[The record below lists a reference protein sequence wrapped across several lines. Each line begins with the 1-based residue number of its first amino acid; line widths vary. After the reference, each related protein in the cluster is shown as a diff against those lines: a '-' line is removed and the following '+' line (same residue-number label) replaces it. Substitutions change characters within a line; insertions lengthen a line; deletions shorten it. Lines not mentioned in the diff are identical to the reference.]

1 MIRNYLKIAIRNL
14 IRHKVFSFINITGL
28 ALGLA
33 VSTLILLFVSHEV
46 SYDTFHKNYKRIYQV
61 GATLKI
67 GEQEFMFSN
76 MSPRLGDALQ
86 ENSASV
92 KTVGRKTA
100 SWNSTLETDPKHRFN
115 ESGLIFVDEGFF
127 KIFDF
132 KILQGNVVAIKRPYT
147 IFLTP
152 EMALKYFGKENPIG
166 KTLKFNK
173 KTDLE
178 VVGIVEKSPSNSS
191 IQFNFISS
199 IATHLSENKK
209 NYPDYYTDEKLSKIA
224 TGDYETFVLLDK
236 PENESNVTN
245 VLKKITSQ
253 NGDNKDINFKLSYFA
268 NHLGLG
274 NAQLS
279 DRLMYVYISSA
290 VAILILLLALVNFMN
305 LTTARATTRAK
316 EVGVRKAIGA
326 NRLGLTTQFYVE
338 STLTIFVACVLGVI
352 LFKMLQPV
360 LYTLLELQIDT
371 QFLFN
376 PYFLTSLGAVLFI
389 SILLAGSYPAFVL
402 SKFNPV
408 EVLKGK
414 FQGKGN
420 ATIRQSLTIF
430 QLAVSSVLIF
440 CSIIIFG
447 QIKKMRSKNLGL
459 NKDQIVTFNIDG
471 QAHSK
476 TLALMNDIK
485 RIDGVENISGSK
497 NRIFAEGYNISGL
510 KKIGAK
516 ENSVASM
523 VGTIVFGV
531 DSAYVDLMGI
541 QWKLKPEILPTDLKK
556 KILLNESAVK
566 ALGGNI
572 TTIKYVEMGQNES
585 VEVVGVVKDFNY
597 FSTKSEVRPL
607 MLQFIT
613 DTQEIDLLNL
623 KIRKDGDMVSIMAQI
638 EKAYNRYKVEE
649 PFTYY
654 FADDSFDKLFKSE
667 ERIANIFG
675 AFTGIAIFIACLGL
689 FGLIT
694 FMAEQKTK
702 EIGIR
707 KVLGA
712 SIFNITS
719 LLSKD
724 FLKLVLIAV
733 VIAVPIAYYGMN
745 QWLKDFV
752 YRIELSWW
760 IFVAGGVGVTLLALL
775 TVSYQAIRASL
786 MNPVKSLKSE

>member
-1 MIRNYLKIAIRNL
+1 MLRNYLKIAIRNL
-14 IRHKVFSFINITGL
+14 IRNKVFSFINITGL

-46 SYDTFHKNYKRIYQV
+46 SYDTFHKNYKRIYKV
-61 GATLKI
+61 GANLKM
-67 GEQEFMFSN
+67 GEQEFFFSN
-76 MSPRLGDALQ
+76 MSARLGDALK
-86 ENSASV
+86 ENAASV
-92 KTVGRKTA
+92 KVVGRKTA
-100 SWNSTLETDPKHRFN
+100 LWNITLETDPKHRFN

-132 KILQGNVVAIKRPYT
+132 KILQGNVSAITRPYT
-147 IFLTP
+147 VFLTP

-178 VVGIVEKSPSNSS
+178 VVGIVEKNPSNSS
-191 IQFNFISS
+191 INYNFIASV
-199 IATHLSENKK
+199 ATDLAEGKK
-209 NYPDYYTDEKLSKIA
+209 NYPESYTDEKLSKIS
-224 TGDYETFVLLDK
+224 TGDYETFVLLDDAS
-236 PENESNVTN
+236 NQSNVANILT
-245 VLKKITSQ
+245 KIGAQ
-253 NGDNKDINFKLSYFA
+253 NPDNKDLKFSLNYFA
-268 NHLGLG
+268 NHLGIGGEKL
-274 NAQLS
+274 N

-316 EVGVRKAIGA
+316 EVSVRKSIGA
-326 NRLGLTTQFYVE
+326 NRFGLTTQFYVE
-338 STLTIFVACVLGVI
+338 STLTIFVACVLAVI
-352 LFKMLQPV
+352 LFKLLQPV
-360 LYTLLELQIDT
+360 LYTLLDLQIDIS
-371 QFLFN
+371 FLIN
-376 PYFLTSLGAVLFI
+376 PYFLTALVSVLLI

-402 SKFNPV
+402 IRFNPV
-408 EVLKGK
+408 QVLKGK

-420 ATIRQSLTIF
+420 ATVRQSLTIF

-459 NKDQIVTFNIDG
+459 NKDQIVTINIDG
-471 QAHSK
+471 QSHSK
-476 TLALMNDIK
+476 TMALMNEI
-485 RIDGVENISGSK
+485 RQIDGVEKMAGSK
-497 NRIFAEGYNISGL
+497 HRIFAEGYNITGL

-516 ENSVASM
+516 DNTVASM
-523 VGTIVFGV
+523 VGTIVFEV
-531 DSAYVDLMGI
+531 DSAYTDLFGI
-541 QWKLKPEILPTDLKK
+541 QWKVKPQRLPSDLRK

-566 ALGGNI
+566 ALGGNAV
-572 TTIKYVEMGQNES
+572 TIKDVEMGQNELT
-585 VEVVGVVKDFNY
+585 EVVGVLKDFNY
-597 FSTKSEVRPL
+597 FSTKNEVKPL
-607 MLQFIT
+607 MLKFLT

-623 KIRKDGDMVSIMAQI
+623 KIRKDADMVSTIAQI
-638 EKAYNRYKVEE
+638 EKAYNRYKVED

-712 SIFNITS
+712 TVFNITA
-719 LLSKD
+719 LLSKG
-724 FLKLVLIAV
+724 FLKLALVSIC
-733 VIAVPIAYYGMN
+733 ISVPIAYYAMT
-745 QWLKDFV
+745 QWLKDFT

-760 IFVAGGVGVTLLALL
+760 IFAAGGVGVMSMALL
-775 TVSYQAIRASL
+775 TVGYQAIRAAL
-786 MNPVKSLKSE
+786 MNPAKSLKSE